1 VGQFQNEKVGLGTFF
16 LVSEVAFGAG
26 AIITYI
32 AWATLGAGIP
42 ASMLPPTVGTQEQ
55 ILRISNQALFSLFG
69 ATLIAGLIEAHV
81 NFRPERV
88 IRQRRE
94 IPAELLPREPAPRLD
109 VSVSPFGASLR
120 VTF

>member
-1 VGQFQNEKVGLGTFF
+1 MATIPFGVGQFQNEKVGLGAFF

-32 AWATLGAGIP
+32 AWATLGVP
-42 ASMLPPTVGTQEQ
+42 ASRQEQ